1 MRIESSC
8 RRNARLLEETAVSE
22 SAMEKVRQDGPL
34 QQLPRNTRA
43 VRVTLFEDRAEVLRK
58 ASFSAKS
65 GVFTE
70 TCAGISMLV
79 DDGTVQAHVVA
90 GSARVLSV
98 RVLRRMHLEKA
109 LGREE
114 IEALEKAYQD
124 GRARI
129 IKADQAIERTQRILQ
144 HHYQF
149 SDQWIKSVA
158 LGPKNGADAKVI
170 QEYRDAWR
178 AVDEAASK
186 TLVELDKARAERLQ
200 AERDMKAA
208 NRRLVEGQIESP
220 RYEALVEVE
229 IEAKEA
235 GEITV
240 EFSYRLPCALWRPE
254 HLARLVQ
261 EKPESKDGKIEIV
274 TYAVAWQNTGESW
287 NDIEVRFSTA
297 RPAKEASPP
306 LLSDDL
312 LQSRRKTDE
321 ERRQVVIEAREQNIG
336 MAGLDHGAR
345 EVAEMPGVD
354 DGGEPLHYT
363 GKEKV
368 TLPSNGRPFRVEIG
382 RTNVNADVTRV
393 LMASR
398 SPAAHLRATATLSGS
413 GPLLAGPVRLARG
426 ASMVGRAKMDFVGKG
441 EPFELGFGPDDG
453 IRVRRKEDEER
464 DTQVLTGS
472 QRIRRKVSLFLSN
485 LSGSSRNVLVNERI
499 PVSEIDEVEIQLL
512 DPGGFKL
519 DAKDGFLK
527 TVVEI
532 APRATKIMKF
542 SYEVRAG
549 SKVVLPEF

>member
-1 MRIESSC
+1 
-8 RRNARLLEETAVSE
+8 
-22 SAMEKVRQDGPL
+22 MEKVRQDGPL
-34 QQLPRNTRA
+34 QEVASSSSA
-43 VRVTLFEDRAEVLRK
+43 VRVTLFEDRAEVLRRT
-58 ASFSAKS
+58 SFSVKS
-65 GVFTE
+65 GVFTGV
-70 TCAGISMLV
+70 CAGISMLV
-79 DDGTVQAHVVA
+79 DDGTVQAHVVG
-90 GSARVLSV
+90 GSARVFSV
-98 RVLRRMHLEKA
+98 RVIRRMFLEKA

-114 IEALEKAYQD
+114 IEALEKAVRD
-124 GRARI
+124 NRLRMSS
-129 IKADQAIERTQRILQ
+129 ADQAIERTQRALQ

-158 LGPKNGADAKVI
+158 HGPKNGADAKVI

-178 AVDEAASK
+178 AIDAAASN
-186 TLVELDKARAERLQ
+186 TLAELDKARGERLQ
-200 AERDMKAA
+200 AERDLKAA
-208 NRRLVEGQIESP
+208 QRRLGEGQIESP

-229 IEAKEA
+229 IEAQEA
-235 GEITV
+235 GDVAV
-240 EFSYRLPCALWRPE
+240 EFSYRVPCALWRPE

-261 EKPESKDGKIEIV
+261 EKPDSKAGKIEIV
-274 TYAVAWQNTGESW
+274 TYAVAWQNTGEAW
-287 NDIEVRFSTA
+287 KDVEVRFSTA
-297 RPAKEASPP
+297 RPAKAASPP
-306 LLSDDL
+306 LLSDDV

-336 MAGLDHGAR
+336 MAGLEHGHR

-382 RTNVNADVTRV
+382 RTNVPAEVSRV
-393 LMASR
+393 LMATR
-398 SPAAHLRATATLSGS
+398 SPAAHIRATATLAGT

-426 ASMVGRAKMDFVGKG
+426 SSMVGRAKTDFVGKG

-464 DTQVLTGS
+464 ETQALTGS
-472 QRIRRKVSLFLSN
+472 QRVRRKVSLFLSN
-485 LSGSSRNVLVNERI
+485 LSGSSRSVLVNERI

-519 DAKDGFLK
+519 DAKDGFLR
-527 TVVEI
+527 TVVEV
-532 APRATKIMKF
+532 APRATKVMKF

-549 SKVVLPEF
+549 SKVVLPDF

>member
-1 MRIESSC
+1 MSENAIE
-8 RRNARLLEETAVSE
+8 T
-22 SAMEKVRQDGPL
+22 VRQDGPL
-34 QQLPRNTRA
+34 QELSSSSRA
-43 VRVTLFEDRAEVLRK
+43 IRVTFFEDRAEVLRRT
-58 ASFSAKS
+58 SFHVKS
-65 GVFTE
+65 GVFTG

-79 DDGTVQAHVVA
+79 DDGTVQAHVVG

-98 RVLRRMHLEKA
+98 RVQRRMFLEKA

-114 IEALEKAYQD
+114 IDALEKAAQD
-124 GRARI
+124 CRLRMSN
-129 IKADQAIERTQRILQ
+129 ADQAIERTQRVLQ

-178 AVDEAASK
+178 AIDTSASK
-186 TLVELDKARAERLQ
+186 TLGELDKARAERMQ
-200 AERDMKAA
+200 AERDLKAA
-208 NRRLVEGQIESP
+208 QRRLAEGQIESP
-220 RYEALVEVE
+220 RYAAVVEVE
-229 IEAKEA
+229 IEAQEA
-235 GEITV
+235 GEITI
-240 EFSYRLPCALWRPE
+240 EISYRLPCALWRPE

-274 TYAVAWQNTGESW
+274 TYAVAWQNTGEVW
-287 NDIEVRFSTA
+287 NDVEARFSTA
-297 RPAKEASPP
+297 RPAKAASPP
-306 LLSDDL
+306 LLSDDV

-336 MAGLDHGAR
+336 MAGLDHGTR

-368 TLPSNGRPFRVEIG
+368 TIPSNGRPFRVEIG
-382 RTNVNADVTRV
+382 RTNVSAEVSRV
-393 LMASR
+393 LMAPR
-398 SPAAHLRATATLSGS
+398 APAAHLRATATLAGT

-426 ASMVGRAKMDFVGKG
+426 ASMVGRAKIDFVGKG

-464 DTQVLTGS
+464 DTQALTGT
-472 QRIRRKVSLFLSN
+472 QRVRRKVSLFLSN

-499 PVSEIDEVEIQLL
+499 PVSEIDEVEIQLI
-512 DPGGFKL
+512 DAGGFKL
-519 DAKDGFLK
+519 DAKDGFLRS
-527 TVVEI
+527 VVEV

-542 SYEVRAG
+542 SYELRAG
-549 SKVVLPEF
+549 SKVVLPDF